1 MGRYTSALAHANCTF
16 YHLCPNL
23 AASNSPPLSKPNS
36 YLAHNNM
43 EDRVLRMR
51 EKRKEE
57 KNAQRKR
64 KGEGREKGKEKVKEK
79 EGEFS
84 RDTELLPI
92 RNLAEMDRRSLTAEK
107 QAAHS
112 NQIFFYSVVCF
123 LANGHSVTWVPLPLP
138 SARSCTECETS
149 PSTPVWQS
157 MAPRVPKE
165 PQ

>member
-1 MGRYTSALAHANCTF
+1 M
-16 YHLCPNL
+16 
-23 AASNSPPLSKPNS
+23 
-36 YLAHNNM
+36 
-43 EDRVLRMR
+43 LRMR

-92 RNLAEMDRRSLTAEK
+92 RNLADMDRRSLTAEK

-123 LANGHSVTWVPLPLP
+123 LANGHSVT
-138 SARSCTECETS
+138 
-149 PSTPVWQS
+149 
-157 MAPRVPKE
+157 
-165 PQ
+165 